1 MKRERKTRIIAF
13 FILLLQYG
21 TALQAQELPNE
32 NILRYIETYAPL
44 ALKEMNRTGV
54 PAAIKLAQGILE
66 TNAGQS
72 ELVGKSNNH
81 FGIKCKSTWTG
92 DKVYHDD
99 DEAGE
104 CFRKYESA
112 EASYL
117 DHSNY
122 LKSQPRYAFLF
133 EYESDDYAAWAWGL
147 KKAGYATNPI
157 YAQSLIKYIET
168 YRLTDL
174 HEYLDEEDEELDLSE
189 YFESLKNPSALPP
202 LTRANNGPRE
212 ETSLEDRDTEK
223 KGTSLSNIFKHSKKT
238 KSKKP
243 KIYIVKKGDSL
254 YSIAKKYKTTVEA
267 LKKSNKLKKDALQPG
282 QKIKIKK

>member
-1 MKRERKTRIIAF
+1 MKRVVVN
-13 FILLLQYG
+13 ILAVILFLLQS
-21 TALQAQELPNE
+21 AVSLKAQELPNE

-72 ELVGKSNNH
+72 ELVSKSNNH

-99 DEAGE
+99 DAAGE
-104 CFRKYESA
+104 CFRKYASA
-112 EASYL
+112 EDSYL
-117 DHSNY
+117 DHSDY

-133 EYESDDYAAWAWGL
+133 DYDQDDYAAWAWGL
-147 KKAGYATNPI
+147 KKAGYATNPV

-174 HEYLDEEDEELDLSE
+174 HNYMDEEDEDPDLSE
-189 YFESLKNPSALPP
+189 YFESLKGPLPLPS
-202 LTRANNGPRE
+202 LTRENNGPRE
-212 ETSLEDRDTEK
+212 ESSFESSTATKTKTHGSRSLHEK
-223 KGTSLSNIFKHSKKT
+223 KLKLRGHKT
-238 KSKKP
+238 
-243 KIYIVKKGDSL
+243 YTVKKGDSL

-267 LKKSNKLKKDALQPG
+267 LKKANKLKKDALQPG
-282 QKIKIKK
+282 QKIKIKKLS

>member
-1 MKRERKTRIIAF
+1 MKREGKVSIVAF
-13 FILLLQYG
+13 LILLLQ
-21 TALQAQELPNE
+21 ASFSIKAQDLPNE

-54 PAAIKLAQGILE
+54 PAAIKIAQGILE

-72 ELVGKSNNH
+72 DLVNKSNNH
-81 FGIKCKSTWTG
+81 FGIKCKSSWTG
-92 DKVYHDD
+92 EKVYHDD

-117 DHSNY
+117 DHSDY

-133 EYESDDYAAWAWGL
+133 EFDSNDYAAWAWGL

-174 HEYLDEEDEELDLSE
+174 HDYLDEEEEDPDLSE
-189 YFESLKNPSALPP
+189 YFASLRSPIALPP
-202 LTRANNGPRE
+202 LTKANNGPRE
-212 ETSLEDRDTEK
+212 ETSLDERDSEK
-223 KGTSLSNIFKHSKKT
+223 KGGYISTIFKHNSKVKT
-238 KSKKP
+238 KGSKT
-243 KIYIVKKGDSL
+243 YTVKKGDSL
-254 YSIAKKYKTTVEA
+254 YSIARKYKTTVEA

-282 QKIKIKK
+282 QKLKIKK